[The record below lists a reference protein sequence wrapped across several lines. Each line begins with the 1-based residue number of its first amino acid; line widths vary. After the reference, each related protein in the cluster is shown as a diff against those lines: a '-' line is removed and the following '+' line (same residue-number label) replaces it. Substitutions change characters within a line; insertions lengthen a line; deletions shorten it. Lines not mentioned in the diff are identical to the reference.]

1 MLLKQNLNQLL
12 RICVGE
18 EGILTSFQ
26 QISSERIDK

>member
-1 MLLKQNLNQLL
+1 MLLEQNLNQLL

-18 EGILTSFQ
+18 KGILASFQ